1 MNPRPRLKEPDK
13 SAEVPHQKM
22 ERHSHIAAY
31 SRSRPFLHRALTAPA
46 SCPLGPSLLR
56 AGIRSVFLA
65 ASPER
70 YFQFQFDSWVTFSAD
85 CVACMVPFFAV
96 QPGRDRA

>member
-1 MNPRPRLKEPDK
+1 
-13 SAEVPHQKM
+13 
-22 ERHSHIAAY
+22 
-31 SRSRPFLHRALTAPA
+31 
-46 SCPLGPSLLR
+46 
-56 AGIRSVFLA
+56 VFLA